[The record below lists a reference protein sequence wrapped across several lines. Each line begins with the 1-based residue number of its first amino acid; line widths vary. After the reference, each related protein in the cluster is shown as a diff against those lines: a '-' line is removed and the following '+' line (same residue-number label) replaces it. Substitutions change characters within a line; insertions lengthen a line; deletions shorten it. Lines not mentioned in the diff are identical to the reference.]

1 MASFLDTWLDDVDG
15 GWGIPVL
22 LAVFVALWTAFLAI
36 AYLNADLHPDV
47 IEAWTIGRALD
58 WGGAKHPPLM
68 GWITHAWTLVF
79 PVRDW
84 SFHLLAM
91 VNSALALWIIDLTS
105 RRFVKGD
112 KRAIVLLLLM
122 LLPVYQF
129 QAQRF
134 NANSVLFAVWPFAI
148 YCFLRSFE
156 TRSAGWAAVA
166 GLAGALAI
174 LGKYYSA
181 FLIVG
186 FIFAAIVH
194 PARGA
199 YFKSAAPWISAAAG
213 LLLLA
218 PHIHWMLTS
227 GTNPLGYA
235 LAAHGGLTMGR
246 AFLAGLTFLLGL
258 AATLALPGLV
268 WAVMIR
274 TRAGDYLRG
283 FRSLD
288 PGLLLLLLIAIG
300 AIIAPPVASL
310 ILRSSLTA
318 VWAAPG
324 LFAFVLVAV
333 CAARFPVDRSETRR
347 LAAGALAVTL
357 VAVLLAPAHA
367 YYRNGH
373 PFSEGRNYYSRATEE
388 VMQRWRQASSSPL
401 KTVSGDKLA
410 MAMAFYSAD
419 HPAFVIPFNQQYVW
433 QMPTDAALGG
443 GWATMCLP
451 DEETCLIWLK
461 QVAAMA
467 LGAVIFDFVVQP
479 RLWGATGVPV
489 RVTALLVPPR
499 APR

>member
-1 MASFLDTWLDDVDG
+1 MASFFDAWLDGVED

-22 LAVFVALWTAFLAI
+22 LAVFVALWTTFLAI

-47 IEAWTIGRALD
+47 IEAWTIGRSLD

-68 GWITHAWTLVF
+68 GWVTHAWTLGF
-79 PVRDW
+79 PVNDL
-84 SFHLLAM
+84 SFHFLAM
-91 VNSALALWIIDLTS
+91 VNSALALWIIDLTT
-105 RRFVKGD
+105 RRFAKGD

-134 NANSVLFAVWPFAI
+134 NANSVLFAVWPLAI

-156 TRSAGWAAVA
+156 TRNSGWAVAA

-186 FIFAAIVH
+186 FVFAAILH
-194 PARGA
+194 PARRT
-199 YFKSAAPWISAAAG
+199 YFTSPAPWISAGAG

-218 PHIHWMLTS
+218 PHVHWMLTS
-227 GTNPLGYA
+227 GTSPFGYA
-235 LAAHGGLTMGR
+235 LATHGGLTAGR
-246 AFLAGLTFLLGL
+246 AFLSGLTFLLGL
-258 AATLALPGLV
+258 AATLALPALI
-268 WAVMIR
+268 WAIMIR
-274 TRAGDYLRG
+274 TRAAEYLRG
-283 FRSLD
+283 IRPLD

-300 AIIAPPVASL
+300 AILAPPVVSL
-310 ILRSSLTA
+310 MLRSSLTA
-318 VWAAPG
+318 VWASPG

-333 CAARFPVDRSETRR
+333 CAARFPVDRTETRR
-347 LAAGALAVTL
+347 LAAGVLAVTF
-357 VAVLLAPAHA
+357 VVVLLAPAHA

-373 PFSEGRNYYSRATEE
+373 PFREGRNYYSVAAAE
-388 VMQRWRQASSSPL
+388 VMQRWRQVASRPL

-410 MAMAFYSAD
+410 MALAFYEPD
-419 HPAFVIPFNQQYVW
+419 HPAFIVPFDRQYVW
-433 QMPTDAALGG
+433 QMPSEAALRD

-451 DEETCLIWLK
+451 DEETCLLWLK
-461 QVAAMA
+461 QIAATVP
-467 LGAVIFDFVVQP
+467 GAMTFDFVVAP
-479 RLWGATGVPV
+479 KLWGTEGVPA

-499 APR
+499 TAR